1 MRSVRDAR
9 GWVWW
14 GLIALVLAAAVA
26 LRIPSVWAGYPYT
39 AYVDE
44 GHLMQPVEK
53 LLATGTWSALEN
65 NYPQLPVR
73 AIAGAARLAA
83 LPLSG
88 ETKARLGAEVR
99 IVPTT
104 RTFSVVNPP
113 ELLLVARWLSLL
125 VSAGIVLLA
134 AVYARKLA
142 GDAAGVV
149 AGLAAALL
157 PALVLRGAIV
167 TVDVYAT
174 FFVLAALL
182 LTAGVASPRQWLRLA
197 AAGACCGLA
206 AVSKYPAG
214 LVGLAVV
221 LELLL
226 LPWKWSE
233 RLRAAAAA
241 GASGVV
247 AALLAMPALVV
258 EPREVWARMAYQQGV
273 YAIQRIGSYWGQ
285 AVHYAEWDLPAQSA
299 ELGWTFL
306 VLALAGLAVGVATR
320 RWQRPAFGWLLF
332 GALLVGLHA
341 SYAFRA
347 FRNLLPLAA
356 LGCVAFALLVA
367 WVGERLRWP
376 RLVAAV
382 AAALLLALFLR
393 VGLGYARERS
403 TIVDSRSEAVDWLAR
418 HGARYAATLVVAE
431 TVLGPRE
438 LARLGKPAEVP
449 WEAARRHLLHARPR
463 FVLVPNLGDD
473 NGPLIAA
480 ADDPAVLAL
489 YDVKATFGHQDGI
502 LRSPYRGNRLRLY
515 VLERRPGARRSF
527 KEATSAET
535 GANSSSG
542 KFSGLSQN
550 SPSPPAPHDS

>member
-1 MRSVRDAR
+1 MPSVRAGR
-9 GWVWW
+9 RWVWW
-14 GLIALVLAAAVA
+14 GALAAVLAAAVA
-26 LRIPSVWAGYPYT
+26 LRLPSVRAGYPYT

-44 GHLMQPVEK
+44 GHLMHPVEK
-53 LLATGTWSALEN
+53 LLATGTWSAREN
-65 NYPQLPVR
+65 YYPQLPVR

-88 ETKARLGAEVR
+88 ATRARLDAELRTVA
-99 IVPTT
+99 TT

-125 VSAGIVLLA
+125 LGAGIVLLA
-134 AVYARKLA
+134 GVYARRLA

-149 AGLAAALL
+149 AALAAALL

-174 FFVLAALL
+174 VFVLAALL
-182 LTAGVASPRQWLRLA
+182 LTAGVESPRQWPRIA
-197 AAGACCGLA
+197 AAGACCGLT

-233 RLRAAAAA
+233 RLRAAGVAAAA
-241 GASGVV
+241 GAA
-247 AALLAMPALVV
+247 AALFAMPALVV
-258 EPREVWARMAYQQGV
+258 EPREVWARMLYQRGV

-299 ELGWTFL
+299 ELGVTF
-306 VLALAGLAVGVATR
+306 LALALVGLAVGMAAR
-320 RWQRPAFGWLLF
+320 RWRRPALGWLLF
-332 GALLVGLHA
+332 GALLLGLHA
-341 SYAFRA
+341 RYAFQA
-347 FRNLLPLAA
+347 FRNLLPLTA

-367 WVGERLRWP
+367 WAGERLRWP
-376 RLVAAV
+376 RLTAAL

-393 VGLGYARERS
+393 VDLAYARERHS
-403 TIVDSRSEAVDWLAR
+403 VVDSRSEAVDWLAR
-418 HGARYAATLVVAE
+418 HGARAAATLVVAE
-431 TVLGPRE
+431 TVVAPRD

-463 FVLVPNLGDD
+463 FVLVPSLGDD
-473 NGPLIAA
+473 RGPLIAA
-480 ADDPAVLAL
+480 AGDPAVLAL
-489 YDVKATFGHQDGI
+489 YEVKATFGHEDGI
-502 LRSPYRGNRLRLY
+502 LRSPFRGNRLRLY

-527 KEATSAET
+527 KAPTSAET